1 MASVTFKDVSKR
13 FAATPAVDHLNLAI
27 ADGEFVALLGPSGCG
42 KTTLLRLVAGF
53 EAPEDGKLMLGE
65 AIVGRRG
72 WTLPPER
79 RRVGMVFQS
88 YALWPHM
95 SVGRNVAFA
104 LDVRRVPRVE
114 RDKRVAE
121 ALAMVGLEAHRD
133 RRPSELSGGQKQRVA
148 LARCLAMQP
157 DVILLDEP
165 LANLDAHLRGALQQE
180 FARLH
185 RQLGATFIYVT
196 HDQSEAMALADRVAV
211 MNAGRLEQVA
221 PPRMLYREPATEM
234 VARFVGGGMIVPAH
248 IVGGDATGTM
258 VDVGGI
264 RVKVR
269 GTGRAGET
277 RFICLHPEDLALTPD
292 VNASA
297 LKARVQAA
305 AFQGAAT
312 MLTLAAE
319 EIAGAPELRVE
330 TMLQPPEIGALVGVE
345 IRGGWL
351 LPAAANPFPVGE
363 GRSEGPE

>member
-1 MASVTFKDVSKR
+1 VASVTFKDVSKR
-13 FAATPAVDHLNLAI
+13 FAATRAVDHLNLAI
-27 ADGEFVALLGPSGCG
+27 ADGEFIALLGPSGCG

-53 EAPEDGKLMLGE
+53 EAPEDGEVMLGE
-65 AIVGRRG
+65 TIAGRRG

-104 LDVRRVPRVE
+104 LDVRRVPKAE
-114 RDKRVAE
+114 RDQRVAE

-148 LARCLAMQP
+148 LARCLAMRP

-165 LANLDAHLRGALQQE
+165 LANLDAHLRGSLQQE

-221 PPRMLYREPATEM
+221 APRVLYREPATEM
-234 VARFVGGGMIVPAH
+234 VARFVGGGMIVPAGV
-248 IVGGDATGTM
+248 IGSDATGTM

-264 RVKVR
+264 RAKVR
-269 GTGRAGET
+269 GGGRAGEA
-277 RFICLHPEDLALTPD
+277 RSLCLHPEDLALAFDAKSQAVKT
-292 VNASA
+292 
-297 LKARVQAA
+297 RVQAA
-305 AFQGAAT
+305 AFQGATT
-312 MLTLAAE
+312 MLTLVAE

-330 TMLQPPEIGALVGVE
+330 ATGETPEIGASVGVE
-345 IRGGWL
+345 IRDGWL
-351 LPAAANPFPVGE
+351 LPEKTNPLPVGE
-363 GRSEGPE
+363 GAAEGGG